1 MKYKYAIGAGAGLL
15 SNKLIQDK
23 SQDFWLE
30 MGTRAAEKRQR
41 AYDAALK
48 SGQTPRAAELAAEK
62 ADPLWRKLGS
72 NRINGLA
79 TLLIGAATF
88 PLDKKIG
95 TGIMTAGAAKVAFP
109 AKMTELESK
118 F

>member
-15 SNKLIQDK
+15 SNKLIQDNT
-23 SQDFWLE
+23 QDFWLKQ
-30 MGTRAAEKRQR
+30 GTRAAEKRQR

-48 SGQTPRAAELAAEK
+48 SGQTPAAADLAAQK

-72 NRINGLA
+72 NRINGMATMAIGSLA
-79 TLLIGAATF
+79 SLV
-88 PLDKKIG
+88 DKKVG
-95 TGIMTAGAAKVAFP
+95 AGMVLAGAAKVLLP